1 MNTYLAVDFGG
12 GSGRVMAGSICQGT
26 LKLEEVYRFPNRQVR
41 MGNHVYWDFLA
52 LFDEMKNGLRQAV
65 RKGYHIR
72 SIGIDTWGVDFGL
85 IDRNGNLLG
94 NPVCYRDPRTDGL
107 PEEFFGGNLV
117 RHYSEAGIQVMS
129 INTLFQLYSMKKS
142 GDTSSVPVRGLCWV
156 LNWMSLSSRK
166 KLAGPVSPMRAG

>member
-1 MNTYLAVDFGG
+1 
-12 GSGRVMAGSICQGT
+12 
-26 LKLEEVYRFPNRQVR
+26 

-94 NPVCYRDPRTDGL
+94 NPVCYRDPERMVCRKSFSVT
-107 PEEFFGGNLV
+107 
-117 RHYSEAGIQVMS
+117 
-129 INTLFQLYSMKKS
+129 TLFGTIPKPAYK
-142 GDTSSVPVRGLCWV
+142 
-156 LNWMSLSSRK
+156 
-166 KLAGPVSPMRAG
+166 

>member
-65 RKGYHIR
+65 RKGYRIR

-85 IDRNGNLLG
+85 IDRNGNLLEIQCVIAI
-94 NPVCYRDPRTDGL
+94 PERMVCRRNFSVT
-107 PEEFFGGNLV
+107 
-117 RHYSEAGIQVMS
+117 
-129 INTLFQLYSMKKS
+129 TLFGIIRK
-142 GDTSSVPVRGLCWV
+142 PVY
-156 LNWMSLSSRK
+156 K
-166 KLAGPVSPMRAG
+166 

>member
-1 MNTYLAVDFGG
+1 M
-12 GSGRVMAGSICQGT
+12 
-26 LKLEEVYRFPNRQVR
+26 
-41 MGNHVYWDFLA
+41 YWDFLA

-107 PEEFFGGNLV
+107 PEEFFGDNLV

-156 LNWMSLSSRK
+156 LNWMNLSSRK
-166 KLAGPVSPMRAG
+166 KLAAPASPMRAG

>member
-12 GSGRVMAGSICQGT
+12 GSGRIMAGSICQGT

-94 NPVCYRDPRTDGL
+94 TQCVIVTPERMVCRKSFSVT
-107 PEEFFGGNLV
+107 
-117 RHYSEAGIQVMS
+117 
-129 INTLFQLYSMKKS
+129 TLFGTIPKPAYK
-142 GDTSSVPVRGLCWV
+142 
-156 LNWMSLSSRK
+156 
-166 KLAGPVSPMRAG
+166 

>member
-85 IDRNGNLLG
+85 KKWIIGKYGIAIKNTRRRNAKKN
-94 NPVCYRDPRTDGL
+94 
-107 PEEFFGGNLV
+107 V
-117 RHYSEAGIQVMS
+117 RQSH
-129 INTLFQLYSMKKS
+129 LSMQS
-142 GDTSSVPVRGLCWV
+142 T
-156 LNWMSLSSRK
+156 
-166 KLAGPVSPMRAG
+166 AF